1 MVEHNLAKVGVGSSS
16 LLSRSKFF
24 HSVFYL
30 KNWIDSAGIAQ
41 LVEHNLAK
49 VGVGSSSLL
58 SRSRFKKPSSKD
70 GGFFYVDFII
80 VVEMLFIVILWQYK

>member
-1 MVEHNLAKVGVGSSS
+1 MK
-16 LLSRSKFF
+16 LSIMRP
-24 HSVFYL
+24 
-30 KNWIDSAGIAQ
+30 IAGIAQ

-70 GGFFYVDFII
+70 GGFFYVDFI
-80 VVEMLFIVILWQYK
+80 MFFKKPSSFVIRFNKKYS

>member
-1 MVEHNLAKVGVGSSS
+1 MK
-16 LLSRSKFF
+16 LSIMRP
-24 HSVFYL
+24 
-30 KNWIDSAGIAQ
+30 IAGIAQ

-70 GGFFYVDFII
+70 EGFFISHTYLITTILQII
-80 VVEMLFIVILWQYK
+80 RQTLQHKLNVIL